1 MTSRSKLQSG
11 QAIAQAMLAVC
22 LAVAAHAAFPAVLG
36 SRWPFAPFV
45 LAVLAS
51 CKWGGRS
58 AGSAATILSAMALY
72 AWYLPAAN
80 SFWDE
85 GRLGLGLFIA
95 AGMFVS
101 AQKSVKRPQ
110 ATPTQ
115 QTSSVSPMPM
125 FEYADPSRPRRMA
138 A

>member
-22 LAVAAHAAFPAVLG
+22 LAVAAHAAFPGVLG

-51 CKWGGRS
+51 CKWGG
-58 AGSAATILSAMALY
+58 
-72 AWYLPAAN
+72 
-80 SFWDE
+80 
-85 GRLGLGLFIA
+85 LGLGLFIA

-101 AQKSVKRPQ
+101 AQKSAKRPQ
-110 ATPTQ
+110 AAPVQ
-115 QTSSVSPMPM
+115 RTSLESPMPM
-125 FEYADPSRPRRMA
+125 FEYADPSGPRRMA